1 MKLKKQNYATNSRND
16 KITQITLELKKVIK
30 KIKGDISNKY
40 KTVSKYLQIITATK
54 NIKSFTMK
62 TKN

>member
-30 KIKGDISNKY
+30 KLRE
-40 KTVSKYLQIITATK
+40 TFQI
-54 NIKSFTMK
+54 NIKQ
-62 TKN
+62 